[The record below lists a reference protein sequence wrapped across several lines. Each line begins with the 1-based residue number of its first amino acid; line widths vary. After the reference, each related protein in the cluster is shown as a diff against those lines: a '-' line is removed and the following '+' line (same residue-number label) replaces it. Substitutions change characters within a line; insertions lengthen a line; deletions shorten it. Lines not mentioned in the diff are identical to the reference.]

1 MDLQDLYLNKDI
13 DSFTMHVCKQ
23 NNLLDLESIL
33 EYQRNNSNFLGL
45 DYCSK
50 KENQKLLLLC
60 TIYSSH
66 SAVPQQIENSPQES
80 LIKEKNHI
88 PNYTLEQ
95 LAEIEQLEVRSYNA
109 CKYFSLDTL
118 REIIY
123 YYKKNGDFLKVRNC
137 GRKSN
142 DELINVCT
150 KYEGFFI
157 DELIT
162 QIEEENKNPIVTK
175 IEELKVRQKK
185 IVNNLIISSFNDLSV
200 RSSNAL
206 KKYLGG
212 EINLKGFKSL
222 FSERNFE
229 LTDLRNVGKKSI
241 NEIHNF
247 LDLIKEQ
254 IEIISVFVNEDE
266 LIVEFFNSFL
276 MRTFD
281 ASPKVLSEIGKNYNF
296 SNGLPIFKTINV
308 LINRNILF
316 EPKKKELFK
325 KGLMYY
331 NMDSFSSLKE
341 LSKIQGLTPERIR
354 QKRKLIY
361 DSLYSRLSFLWK
373 LELDTLN
380 LYGIDVKSEMII
392 IDDETI
398 SEINSKERNAFNKL
412 FINKIFSIL
421 LSKDYLLIGNEE
433 NIIFQRIVRTA
444 HNWKSTYLIKK
455 EIANSFNFESFIND
469 VSKRLGDRIEEDY
482 SFHFETYILDF
493 ITENSEVDLNNIIP
507 ICENLLFNE
516 FEISLDTFDNIIFK
530 RNTKKQVI
538 EYVYDILKEKKEP
551 LTVYEIYD
559 IINTKYPNVTRSA
572 EALRGSCQRDANLI
586 YFGRSSTYGLKI
598 WENENNVKGG
608 TIRDIAEEFL
618 LKHNTPKHIDEI
630 TEYVNRYRNTTAK
643 NIYANL
649 KMEETNKFVFFSGLM
664 IGLKSKKYTNR
675 EYIKAEHKQVI
686 RKTWEES
693 FQLLEEFAKNNNRL
707 PYSTGN
713 ELEERLYR
721 FLNVQLNRV
730 EKGKVEESKLIKLKH
745 LCNKYGFR
753 KGKRINSK
761 STDDSYL
768 KLKEFL
774 LKEGRLPSATNEAKL
789 YRFLYTQGKLYK
801 NDSLSKEYQNKYLE
815 VRNIIKELL

>member
-13 DSFTMHVCKQ
+13 DSYTMYVCRQ

-33 EYQRNNSNFLGL
+33 DYHRVNNNFLGL
-45 DYCSK
+45 EYCSK

-60 TIYSSH
+60 SIYSSH
-66 SAVPQQIENSPQES
+66 PAVPEQITDLPQES
-80 LIKEKNHI
+80 LFKEKKHI

-95 LAEIEQLEVRSYNA
+95 LAEIEELEVRSYNA

-118 REIIY
+118 RDIIY

-142 DELINVCT
+142 DELIDVCT

-185 IVNNLIISSFNDLSV
+185 IVNNLINSSFNDLSV

-206 KKYLGG
+206 KNYLDG
-212 EINLKGFKSL
+212 EINLKGFKSI
-222 FSERNFE
+222 FAEQNFK
-229 LTDLRNVGKKSI
+229 LTNLRNVGKKSI
-241 NEIHNF
+241 EEIQTF
-247 LDLIKEQ
+247 LNLISEQ
-254 IEIISVFVNEDE
+254 IEIVSVFDNEDE
-266 LIVEFFNSFL
+266 LTIELFNSFL
-276 MRTFD
+276 TRTFGV
-281 ASPKVLSEIGKNYNF
+281 SPAILSKIGNKYDF
-296 SNGLPIFKTINV
+296 SNGLPIFKTIDV
-308 LINRNILF
+308 LINGDFLF
-316 EPKKKELFK
+316 DVKEKEVFRR
-325 KGLMYY
+325 GLMYY
-331 NMDSFSSLKE
+331 NSKKVYSLDE
-341 LSKIQGLTPERIR
+341 ISKILNLSRERIR
-354 QKRKLIY
+354 QIRKLIY
-361 DSLYSRLSFLWK
+361 DNLNSTFSFIK
-373 LELDTLN
+373 VLENDSIN
-380 LYGIDVKSEMII
+380 FYGIDINSDII
-392 IDDETI
+392 ILDDEII
-398 SEINSKERNAFNKL
+398 SEINTKEKNSFNAL
-412 FINKIFSIL
+412 FVNKILSIIFDK
-421 LSKDYLLIGNEE
+421 SFTLIGNEE
-433 NIIFQRIVRTA
+433 NTVSQRIIRTA
-444 HNWKSTYLIKK
+444 HNWRSTYLIKK
-455 EIANSFNFESFIND
+455 EISNDFNFESFIND

-482 SFHFETYILDF
+482 SFHFETYILNF
-493 ITENSEVDLNNIIP
+493 TTKNSEIDLNNIIP
-507 ICENLLFNE
+507 ICEHLLFNE
-516 FEISLDTFDNIIFK
+516 FEISLDTYDNIIFK

-538 EYVYDILKEKKEP
+538 EYVYDVLKEKKEP

-572 EALRGSCQRDANLI
+572 EALRGSCQRDTNLI

-598 WENENNVKGG
+598 WENEYDVKGG

-618 LKHNTPKHIDEI
+618 LKHNSPKHIDEI
-630 TEYVNRYRNTTAK
+630 TEYVNRYRDTNAK

-649 KMEETNKFVFFSGLM
+649 KMEENNRFVFFSGLM

-675 EYIKAEHKQVI
+675 EYIKVEDKQVI

-693 FQLLEEFAKNNNRL
+693 FQLLEEFAQKNNRL

-721 FLNVQLNRV
+721 FLNVQLNRA
-730 EKGKVEESKLIKLKH
+730 EKGKVEESKLNKFKY

-753 KGKRINSK
+753 KGKRRNSI
-761 STDDSYL
+761 STDDNYL
-768 KLKEFL
+768 ELKEFL

-801 NDSLSKEYQNKYLE
+801 NDSLSKEFQNKYLE
-815 VRNIIKELL
+815 VRNLIKELL